1 MSTLNKQPH
10 VVIIG
15 GGIAGLS
22 AAWYLQNS
30 NYRVTVLEASEGLGG
45 KVQSQMLET
54 PSGDAIIETGPDGF
68 LTRKPWA
75 YQLAQDIGLSDEL
88 IGVND
93 TPERIYILTRKGLQP
108 MPQGLQLL
116 VPTDLEAFRQ
126 SDMFTLGGKLRMAV
140 EQYIPPKDDDDD
152 ESLADFITRRLGAE
166 ALDKL
171 GEPLLA
177 GVFNADPD
185 KQSILATFPNFRKLE
200 RDYGSLIKGMQAIQ
214 ARQST
219 PSSLPP
225 LVSFKQ
231 GMGTFAKAL
240 SKKLTCD
247 LRLNA
252 PVQAITQADD
262 GYTITLNNETLRA
275 DNLIIATQADSAS
288 NLLKT
293 VAPDTSQTLA
303 NIRYSG
309 IASVTLAYRRED
321 VGHALDAYGV
331 VVPSSVGVE
340 IDGIQF
346 ASSKWD
352 HRAPDDIALIRAF
365 FGGPQTRHM
374 LDHDDD
380 TALAIVQRELE
391 HLLNIT
397 GQPLSHR
404 LLRWEQGYPQ
414 YDVGHLD
421 LVAQIETSL
430 PDGLYLAGNA
440 YHGVGV
446 PDTVHYSQQVAE
458 QILKLHIY
466 KAP

>member
-1 MSTLNKQPH
+1 MSIPNKQKH
-10 VVIIG
+10 IVIIG
-15 GGIAGLS
+15 GGMAGLS
-22 AAWYLQNS
+22 VAWYLQNS
-30 NYRVTVLEASEGLGG
+30 DYHVTVLEASASVGG
-45 KVQSQMLET
+45 KVQSQILST

-75 YQLAQDIGLSDEL
+75 YQLAYDIGLQDEL
-88 IGVND
+88 IGVKD
-93 TPERIYILTRKGLQP
+93 TPERIYILTKKSLQA
-108 MPQGLQLL
+108 MPKGLQLL

-140 EQYIPPKDDDDD
+140 EQYIPPKADDED

-200 RDYGSLIKGMQAIQ
+200 RNYGSLIKGMQAVQ
-214 ARQST
+214 ARQSA
-219 PSSLPP
+219 PSSQPP
-225 LVSFKQ
+225 LVSFKR

-240 SKKLTCD
+240 SQKLTCD
-247 LRLNA
+247 IRLNS
-252 PVQAITQADD
+252 PVQAISKAEN
-262 GYTITLNNETLRA
+262 GYAITLDSETLHA
-275 DNLIIATQADSAS
+275 DHLIIATQADSAS
-288 NLLKT
+288 QLLKT
-293 VAPDTSQTLA
+293 IAPDTSQHLTK
-303 NIRYSG
+303 IRYSG
-309 IASVTLAYRRED
+309 IASVTLAYCRED

-352 HRAPDDIALIRAF
+352 YRAPADIALIRAF

-374 LDHDDD
+374 LNHDDD
-380 TALAIVQRELE
+380 TAMNIVQAELAR
-391 HLLNIT
+391 LLEIT
-397 GQPLSHR
+397 GQPLNYR

-421 LVAQIETSL
+421 LVAQIEASL
-430 PDGLYLAGNA
+430 PDGLYLVGNA

-446 PDTVHYSQQVAE
+446 PDTVHYSQQVVE
-458 QILKLHIY
+458 KILQA
-466 KAP
+466 KA

>member
-1 MSTLNKQPH
+1 MSTPNKQKH

-15 GGIAGLS
+15 GGLAGLS
-22 AAWYLQNS
+22 AAWYLQDS
-30 NYRVTVLEASEGLGG
+30 DCRVTIVEASNNIGG
-45 KVQSQMLET
+45 KVQSQILDT
-54 PSGDAIIETGPDGF
+54 PSGEAIIETGPDGF

-93 TPERIYILTRKGLQP
+93 TPERIYILTKNGLQS
-108 MPQGLQLL
+108 MPKGMYLL
-116 VPTDLEAFRQ
+116 VPTDLDAFRQ

-140 EQYIPPKDDDDD
+140 EQYIPPKADDED

-185 KQSILATFPNFRKLE
+185 KQSILATFPNFRKIE
-200 RDYGSLIKGMQAIQ
+200 REYGSLIKGMQAIQ
-214 ARQST
+214 ARQTSS
-219 PSSLPP
+219 PSQPP
-225 LVSFKQ
+225 LVSFKG
-231 GMGTFAKAL
+231 GMGTFAKKL
-240 SKKLTCD
+240 SEELTCD
-247 LRLNA
+247 IRLNSS
-252 PVQAITQADD
+252 VQAIMQADN
-262 GYTITLNNETLRA
+262 GYSIALDDTTLHA
-275 DNLIIATQADSAS
+275 DQLIIATQADTAS
-288 NLLKT
+288 QLMKT
-293 VAPDTSQTLA
+293 IAPDTSKHLA
-303 NIRYSG
+303 KIRYSG
-309 IASVTLAYRRED
+309 IASVTLAYRRDD
-321 VGHALDAYGV
+321 VEHPLDAYGV

-346 ASSKWD
+346 ASSKWE

-374 LDHDDD
+374 LNHDDE
-380 TALAIVQRELE
+380 TALGIVKAELAR
-391 HLLNIT
+391 LLNIT
-397 GQPLSHR
+397 GEPLNHR

-421 LVAQIETSL
+421 LIAQIEASL

-446 PDTVHYSQQVAE
+446 PDTVHYSQQVARKISE
-458 QILKLHIY
+458 
-466 KAP
+466 

>member
-1 MSTLNKQPH
+1 MSTRNRQQH

-15 GGIAGLS
+15 GGLAGLS
-22 AAWYLQNS
+22 AAWYLQES
-30 NYRVTVLEASEGLGG
+30 DCHVTLVEASANAGG
-45 KVQSQMLET
+45 KVQSQILST

-75 YQLAQDIGLSDEL
+75 YQLAQDIGLHDEL
-88 IGVND
+88 IGVNN
-93 TPERIYILTRKGLQP
+93 TSERIYILTKNGLQS
-108 MPQGLQLL
+108 MPKGMYLL

-126 SDMFTLGGKLRMAV
+126 SDLFTLDGKLRMAV
-140 EQYIPPKDDDDD
+140 EQYIPPKADDED

-185 KQSILATFPNFRKLE
+185 KQSILATFPNFRKVE

-214 ARQST
+214 SRQTAPASQ
-219 PSSLPP
+219 PP
-225 LVSFKQ
+225 LVSFKG
-231 GMGTFAKAL
+231 GMGTFAKTL
-240 SKKLTCD
+240 SEKLSCD
-247 LRLNA
+247 IYANL
-252 PVQAITQADD
+252 PVQAITHNDK
-262 GYTITLNNETLRA
+262 GYTIECDTHTLHA
-275 DNLIIATQADSAS
+275 DQIILATQADTAS
-288 NLLKT
+288 HLLKT
-293 VAPDTSQTLA
+293 VAPDSSQHLA
-303 NIRYSG
+303 KIRYSG
-309 IASVTLAYRRED
+309 IASVTLAYRRDD
-321 VGHALDAYGV
+321 VAHPLDAYGV

-352 HRAPDDIALIRAF
+352 YRAPDDIALIRAF

-374 LDHDDD
+374 LNHDDD
-380 TALAIVQRELE
+380 TALSIVQAELAR
-391 HLLNIT
+391 LLDIT
-397 GQPLSHR
+397 GEPLNHR

-421 LVAQIETSL
+421 LVAQIEASL
-430 PDGLYLAGNA
+430 PDGIYLAGNA

-446 PDTVHYSQQVAE
+446 PDTVHYSQQVANK
-458 QILKLHIY
+458 ILQL
-466 KAP
+466 

>member
-1 MSTLNKQPH
+1 MSTPANPTR

-22 AAWYLQNS
+22 AAWSLQNS
-30 NYRVTVLEASEGLGG
+30 DCHVTVLEASGSVGG
-45 KVQSQMLET
+45 KVQSQILET
-54 PSGDAIIETGPDGF
+54 PSGDAIIEMGPDGF

-75 YQLAQDIGLSDEL
+75 YQLAQDIGLADEL
-88 IGVND
+88 VGVND
-93 TPERIYILTRKGLQP
+93 TPERIYILTPTGLQP
-108 MPQGLQLL
+108 MPQGMYLL
-116 VPTDLEAFRQ
+116 VPTDLDAFRQ
-126 SDMFTLGGKLRMAV
+126 SDLFTLNGKLRMAV

-152 ESLADFITRRLGAE
+152 ESLAEFITRRLGAE

-185 KQSILATFPNFRKLE
+185 KQSMLATFPNFRKIE
-200 RDYGSLIKGMQAIQ
+200 REYGSLIKGMQAIQ

-219 PSSLPP
+219 PSSDPP
-225 LVSFKQ
+225 LVSFKH

-240 SKKLTCD
+240 SEKLTCNI
-247 LRLNA
+247 RLNT
-252 PVQAITQADD
+252 PVQAITQTDTGYAIDLDGETVHADK
-262 GYTITLNNETLRA
+262 
-275 DNLIIATQADSAS
+275 LIIATQADTAS
-288 NLLKT
+288 HLLKS
-293 VAPDTSQTLA
+293 VAPDTSRHLA
-303 NIRYSG
+303 KIRYSG

-346 ASSKWD
+346 ASTKWD
-352 HRAPDDIALIRAF
+352 HRVPDGIALIRAF

-380 TALAIVQRELE
+380 TALAIVQRELAKI
-391 HLLNIT
+391 LNIT
-397 GQPLSHR
+397 GQPLNHR

-421 LVAQIETSL
+421 LVAQIEASL
-430 PDGLYLAGNA
+430 PEGIYLAGNA

-446 PDTVHYSQQVAE
+446 PDTVHYSQQVAKR
-458 QILKLHIY
+458 ILDI
-466 KAP
+466 